1 MENDNEKKC
10 YRKVKIKC
18 PQPDPNNPDKECFKK
33 VLTPC
38 QKRKRCQEGK
48 LARPTKDG
56 REICKDDSR
65 YGN

>member
-1 MENDNEKKC
+1 MEEERKGNLCYKKVRTKCSKGTEK
-10 YRKVKIKC
+10 
-18 PQPDPNNPDKECFKK
+18 DKECFKK

-38 QKRKRCQEGK
+38 QKRKRCQDGK

-65 YGN
+65 YEN